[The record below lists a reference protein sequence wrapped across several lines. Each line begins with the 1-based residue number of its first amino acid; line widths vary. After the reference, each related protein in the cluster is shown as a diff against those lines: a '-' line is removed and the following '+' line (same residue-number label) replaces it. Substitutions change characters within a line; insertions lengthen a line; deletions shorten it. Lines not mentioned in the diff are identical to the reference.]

1 MLLERPSV
9 SVSNIGSLRGP
20 IVGEVLSWITIVER
34 YTKRLLKVVGS
45 QPPPACCSASHILL
59 YYVEDYSRG
68 ALEMINPFC
77 ISHTC

>member
-34 YTKRLLKVVGS
+34 YTRRLLKVVGS
-45 QPPPACCSASHILL
+45 QPRPAIVWPATYFYTI
-59 YYVEDYSRG
+59 
-68 ALEMINPFC
+68 
-77 ISHTC
+77 